1 MIKGGNSTK
10 RFSKI
15 IIVSALL
22 LSVCVASA
30 LADSF
35 YAYIARGSMDGTV
48 FTVTSRIEV
57 SQSYSQAVTS
67 FDRMA
72 QMHAKNT
79 SKYGNKQIKT
89 TRQQTYEGGS
99 VTSTQRVG
107 QGFKIYYCKAKGNAT
122 LPGGAGSITRTAI
135 VDLE

>member
-1 MIKGGNSTK
+1 MK
-10 RFSKI
+10 RLSKI

-22 LSVCVASA
+22 LSVCAASA

-35 YAYIARGSMDGTV
+35 YAYIARGSMDGTP
-48 FTVTSRIEV
+48 FSVTARVEV

-72 QMHAKNT
+72 QMYAKNT
-79 SKYGNKQIKT
+79 SYHGDGVQT
-89 TRQQTYEGGS
+89 VTRQQTYEGGS
-99 VTSTQRVG
+99 VTATKRVG
-107 QGFKIYYCKAKGNAT
+107 QGFKIYYCKAEGNAT

-135 VDLE
+135 VDVT

>member
-1 MIKGGNSTK
+1 MK
-10 RFSKI
+10 RLSKI

-22 LSVCVASA
+22 LSVCAASV
-30 LADSF
+30 LGDTF
-35 YAYIARGSMDGTV
+35 YTNTSRGSMDGTV
-48 FTVTSRIEV
+48 FTVTSRIET
-57 SQSYSQAVTS
+57 SQSYSQAITS
-67 FDRMA
+67 FSRTALMYA
-72 QMHAKNT
+72 ENT
-79 SKYGNKQIKT
+79 SLHGDDKQT
-89 TRQQTYEGGS
+89 VTRQQTYEGGS